1 MADYASGSYEEI
13 VISGHKIQAKN
24 PAIENVVDGKKVLK
38 RTIDRT
44 NIPKNLEISSI

>member
-13 VISGHKIQAKN
+13 VISGHKIEAKN
-24 PAIENVVDGKKVLK
+24 PAIKQVVNGKEVAK